1 MTELNQVK
9 EVSNRCIC
17 SDLAATHPVIC
28 EANHYCFR
36 FEHADID
43 MSDIGVPVMVAP
55 LTLGSSNGH
64 ARCLE
69 KPFCE
74 SVDGSAKN
82 TFDCLCGN
90 LNSQG
95 NEICNSGEYCF
106 SGVSPNEIY
115 VSYCSIKYYVSEILW

>member
-1 MTELNQVK
+1 MCGVGNYCNDGYCTALPSCVTELNQVK

-43 MSDIGVPVMVAP
+43 MSDIGAPVMVAP

-74 SVDGSAKN
+74 SVDGSAKKH
-82 TFDCLCGN
+82 
-90 LNSQG
+90 
-95 NEICNSGEYCF
+95 I
-106 SGVSPNEIY
+106 
-115 VSYCSIKYYVSEILW
+115 